1 MKNRSSLQRT
11 TTENSSSS
19 SNSNSNDVK
28 MSNSVVNHLRNSPAK
43 KQRSYADVAN
53 SSRSSSTPSATNN
66 LAFRPSFDH
75 YLARLEFLL
84 GSEMKFRGSAQP
96 PTPSAG
102 NAAAESGGN
111 SNLSITSGMRDG
123 SAHVLRCLKVWYD
136 LPSEVFFWAVSS
148 IDRFL
153 TKMKAQPKHLS
164 CIAVSAFHLAC
175 RHYRAAKEECSLSVP
190 DPADLVTISQSRCT
204 PSDLLRMQAILVS
217 KLDLQL
223 DDAEQQQQEQ
233 PVVTSLS
240 LLRTMYDMCRTATAS
255 MGLRDLL
262 SEPCLPDH
270 LVHQLEILSCD
281 SLTLAHRPCEVAL
294 ALLTTHFQQQQQN
307 SSSKKS
313 SQLLMGLVSELQ
325 RACGIANASFVR
337 CLGIVVDQLERYNGE
352 GTVAHRQRLVWKLSN
367 RTLRHLRPTDKL
379 RPTLPTIR
387 EKACPH
393 GTKING
399 ADCCKTANV
408 HRIRSNSECSEESMT
423 SLDFT
428 SEDSEDSNEEMME
441 EDDSSEGDSD
451 SIGGQE

>member
-1 MKNRSSLQRT
+1 
-11 TTENSSSS
+11 
-19 SNSNSNDVK
+19 
-28 MSNSVVNHLRNSPAK
+28 
-43 KQRSYADVAN
+43 
-53 SSRSSSTPSATNN
+53 
-66 LAFRPSFDH
+66 
-75 YLARLEFLL
+75 
-84 GSEMKFRGSAQP
+84 MKFRGSAQP
-96 PTPSAG
+96 PSPSS
-102 NAAAESGGN
+102 NADNNVNNANN
-111 SNLSITSGMRDG
+111 SNLNITSGMRDG

-175 RHYRAAKEECSLSVP
+175 RHYKAFQEGGSGKHISVP

-223 DDAEQQQQEQ
+223 DDAEEQQQQ
-233 PVVTSLS
+233 PVTSLS

-294 ALLTTHFQQQQQN
+294 ALLTTHFQQQQQQN
-307 SSSKKS
+307 SSAKKS

-325 RACGIANASFVR
+325 RACGIANASYVR

-379 RPTLPTIR
+379 RPTLPTIKER
-387 EKACPH
+387 AQ
-393 GTKING
+393 GTKVNG
-399 ADCCKTANV
+399 AACCKTANV
-408 HRIRSNSECSEESMT
+408 HRMRSNSECSEESMT
-423 SLDFT
+423 SLF

-441 EDDSSEGDSD
+441 EEDDNSEGDSD
-451 SIGGQE
+451 SIGGHE

>member
-1 MKNRSSLQRT
+1 
-11 TTENSSSS
+11 
-19 SNSNSNDVK
+19 

-102 NAAAESGGN
+102 NAAAAAESGGN

-223 DDAEQQQQEQ
+223 DDAEQQVRHFGQLNGHDFKRC
-233 PVVTSLS
+233 PRHDLIFTFAAAGAAGGDFAVT
-240 LLRTMYDMCRTATAS
+240 A
-255 MGLRDLL
+255 
-262 SEPCLPDH
+262 
-270 LVHQLEILSCD
+270 
-281 SLTLAHRPCEVAL
+281 
-294 ALLTTHFQQQQQN
+294 
-307 SSSKKS
+307 
-313 SQLLMGLVSELQ
+313 
-325 RACGIANASFVR
+325 
-337 CLGIVVDQLERYNGE
+337 
-352 GTVAHRQRLVWKLSN
+352 
-367 RTLRHLRPTDKL
+367 
-379 RPTLPTIR
+379 
-387 EKACPH
+387 
-393 GTKING
+393 
-399 ADCCKTANV
+399 
-408 HRIRSNSECSEESMT
+408 
-423 SLDFT
+423 
-428 SEDSEDSNEEMME
+428 
-441 EDDSSEGDSD
+441 EDDVRHVQDRHRLHGAEGSAV
-451 SIGGQE
+451 G

>member
-1 MKNRSSLQRT
+1 LFEESNQPSKN
-11 TTENSSSS
+11 TEIN
-19 SNSNSNDVK
+19 NHDDVK
-28 MSNSVVNHLRNSPAK
+28 MSNSVVNHRNSPAK
-43 KQRSYADVAN
+43 KKMSYADVAN
-53 SSRSSSTPSATNN
+53 STSSSSRSSSSSSSRIAINAFNPSEDF
-66 LAFRPSFDH
+66 LAQ
-75 YLARLEFLL
+75 LEFLL
-84 GSEMKFRGSAQP
+84 GHEMKFRGSAQP
-96 PTPSAG
+96 PSPH
-102 NAAAESGGN
+102 NADHNVN
-111 SNLSITSGMRDG
+111 SNHSITSGMRDG

-175 RHYRAAKEECSLSVP
+175 RHYKATADEDISVP

-223 DDAEQQQQEQ
+223 DDTEEQQ

-262 SEPCLPDH
+262 SDPCLPDH

-307 SSSKKS
+307 SSAKKS

-408 HRIRSNSECSEESMT
+408 HRMRSSGECSEESMT

>member
-1 MKNRSSLQRT
+1 
-11 TTENSSSS
+11 
-19 SNSNSNDVK
+19 

-53 SSRSSSTPSATNN
+53 SSRSSSSPATNS

-84 GSEMKFRGSAQP
+84 SSEMKFRGSAQP

-102 NAAAESGGN
+102 NGAAETGN

-175 RHYRAAKEECSLSVP
+175 RHYRAARPEAGECSLSVP

-223 DDAEQQQQEQ
+223 DDAEQQVRHFEQ
-233 PVVTSLS
+233 LN
-240 LLRTMYDMCRTATAS
+240 
-255 MGLRDLL
+255 
-262 SEPCLPDH
+262 EHNFKPCPRHD
-270 LVHQLEILSCD
+270 LSC
-281 SLTLAHRPCEVAL
+281 P
-294 ALLTTHFQQQQQN
+294 HFH
-307 SSSKKS
+307 SCSSKS
-313 SQLLMGLVSELQ
+313 S
-325 RACGIANASFVR
+325 R
-337 CLGIVVDQLERYNGE
+337 
-352 GTVAHRQRLVWKLSN
+352 W
-367 RTLRHLRPTDKL
+367 
-379 RPTLPTIR
+379 
-387 EKACPH
+387 
-393 GTKING
+393 
-399 ADCCKTANV
+399 
-408 HRIRSNSECSEESMT
+408 
-423 SLDFT
+423 
-428 SEDSEDSNEEMME
+428 
-441 EDDSSEGDSD
+441 
-451 SIGGQE
+451 

>member
-1 MKNRSSLQRT
+1 
-11 TTENSSSS
+11 
-19 SNSNSNDVK
+19 
-28 MSNSVVNHLRNSPAK
+28 MSNSVVNHPRNSPAK
-43 KQRSYADVAN
+43 KKSYADVAN
-53 SSRSSSTPSATNN
+53 SRSSSKTPANN
-66 LAFRPSFDH
+66 SFQPSEDFLAH
-75 YLARLEFLL
+75 LEFLL
-84 GSEMKFRGSAQP
+84 GHEMKFRGSAQP
-96 PTPSAG
+96 PSPSSSS
-102 NAAAESGGN
+102 NADNSN
-111 SNLSITSGMRDG
+111 SNLNITSGMRDG

-175 RHYRAAKEECSLSVP
+175 KHYKAAYPDMQISVP

-223 DDAEQQQQEQ
+223 DGAEEQQQ

-294 ALLTTHFQQQQQN
+294 ALLTTHFQQQQQQN
-307 SSSKKS
+307 SSAKKS

-337 CLGIVVDQLERYNGE
+337 CLGIVVGQLERYNGE

-379 RPTLPTIR
+379 RPTLPTIKER
-387 EKACPH
+387 AH
-393 GTKING
+393 GTKISG
-399 ADCCKTANV
+399 AACIKAANV
-408 HRIRSNSECSEESMT
+408 HRIRSNSECSDESMMSF
-423 SLDFT
+423 SL
-428 SEDSEDSNEEMME
+428 EDSEDSNEEMMEE

-451 SIGGQE
+451 SIGGHE